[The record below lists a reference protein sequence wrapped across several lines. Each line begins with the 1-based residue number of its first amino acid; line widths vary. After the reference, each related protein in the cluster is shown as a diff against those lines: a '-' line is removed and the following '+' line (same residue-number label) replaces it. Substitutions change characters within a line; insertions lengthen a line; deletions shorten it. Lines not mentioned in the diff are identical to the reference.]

1 MLTLLSVIAALA
13 MITKVGA
20 IIAGTYLLFRAFS
33 WVHHSNPRLA
43 WTLVGAVALA
53 GSIAALGVN
62 YLERARVRA
71 RAEASAELRQ
81 QRRAAADRAS
91 EEHVRAAEDE
101 RNHRSDLIDRWRA
114 ARRTAIEQWR
124 KDLIDARAVGGMGV
138 APPMLSIQDTGSLVT
153 VTNRTNN
160 SACVL
165 VSRIATRDA
174 AVMSRCTVGGNRCI
188 VIQGGAS
195 ARWPTLRAG
204 NSESCLAG
212 SLEYRVGN
220 VDYPDPSWWS
230 ESALGQFGGED
241 PDPEFVDR
249 WSDAALI
256 TEIGRL
262 EKQIEDRMRVER

>member
-1 MLTLLSVIAALA
+1 VLTLLIVIAALA
-13 MITKVGA
+13 MIAKVAA
-20 IIAGTYLLFRAFS
+20 IIAVTYLLFRGFS
-33 WVHHSNPRLA
+33 WVHQSNPRLA
-43 WTLVGAVALA
+43 WTLVGGVALA
-53 GSIAALGVN
+53 GSIGALGVS
-62 YLERARVRA
+62 YIKRARAEA

-81 QRRAAADRAS
+81 QRRAAANRGS
-91 EEHVRAAEDE
+91 EENVRAAEAE
-101 RNHRSDLIDRWRA
+101 RQHRSDLIDRWRA
-114 ARRTAIEQWR
+114 ARRTAVEQWR
-124 KDLIDARAVGGMGV
+124 KDLTDARAVGGLGV
-138 APPMLSIQDTGSLVT
+138 TPPMLSIQDTGSLVT
-153 VTNRTNN
+153 VTNRTKNP
-160 SACVL
+160 ACVI

-188 VIQGGAS
+188 VIQGGAT
-195 ARWPTLRAG
+195 ARWPTLRSG

-230 ESALGQFGGED
+230 ESALAQLGGED

-262 EKQIEDRMRVER
+262 EKQIEDRTRVER